1 MAFFFF
7 SLNRAAK
14 ISLAFQQDTRQIG
27 KPSQAWMMW
36 QSNSPPGAKCW
47 VGQVRETES
56 ESRRWAGAVLS
67 AWKHLT
73 SKPPCS
79 KNKVQLLRCVWTVE
93 WEGLCLCLD
102 TERFPPLRRQRESAQ
117 LWKQQSTELESIFPD
132 VLLVWKELSC
142 PSVYLNQMWCDP
154 VSGLTAPPRGS
165 SQTCRNIWPPRP
177 PEAASSPPS
186 FSSSSTPLL
195 SLFFF
200 FFVSSNYKH
209 MSTVSTSCCQAKGL
223 CCFSLWAQ
231 HFGTLGQFWA
241 LKGASAPELV
251 LLRGPQQAGKCDLAL
266 EKIKEPVLYCL

>member
-1 MAFFFF
+1 M
-7 SLNRAAK
+7 
-14 ISLAFQQDTRQIG
+14 
-27 KPSQAWMMW
+27 
-36 QSNSPPGAKCW
+36 
-47 VGQVRETES
+47 
-56 ESRRWAGAVLS
+56 
-67 AWKHLT
+67 
-73 SKPPCS
+73 
-79 KNKVQLLRCVWTVE
+79 
-93 WEGLCLCLD
+93 CLD

-200 FFVSSNYKH
+200 FLFPLITNTCGLFPPAAAKPRVSAAFPSEL
-209 MSTVSTSCCQAKGL
+209 ST
-223 CCFSLWAQ
+223 
-231 HFGTLGQFWA
+231 
-241 LKGASAPELV
+241 
-251 LLRGPQQAGKCDLAL
+251 LARWDSS
-266 EKIKEPVLYCL
+266 EP